1 MQSHPVALLAFS
13 VLLALI
19 TAAGSARADVES
31 QTRGEDVWYYRF
43 GDDPLNAAANATHG
57 MRIIKRT
64 PAKRVQLIR
73 PRVHFVP
80 ELLKSVEHI

>member
-1 MQSHPVALLAFS
+1 MQSHPVALLAVS
-13 VLLALI
+13 ALLALI

-31 QTRGEDVWYYRF
+31 QTRGEDIWYYRF
-43 GDDPLNAAANATHG
+43 GDDPLNAAANATQG
-57 MRIIKRT
+57 MRIIRLP

-80 ELLKSVEHI
+80 ELLKSVENI